1 MKTKKIITI
10 ILMIIVLLNVA
21 ITISNATSIDVDTGQ
36 LGGIYNSGN
45 DDKFN
50 TIGGRIIGV
59 ASYLCYGAAVIVLVY
74 KGVQF
79 MAKAPEAKAE
89 AKKELVSYAIGA
101 FILFSIGGIIR
112 IIGGIALNNLF

>member
-1 MKTKKIITI
+1 MKIKKIITVV
-10 ILMIIVLLNVA
+10 LMIIVFLNVA
-21 ITISNATSIDVDTGQ
+21 ITISNATGVDIGSG
-36 LGGIYNSGN
+36 LDGIYTSD
-45 DDKFN
+45 DDKID

-59 ASYLCYGAAVIVLVY
+59 VSYICYGAAVIVLVY

-101 FILFSIGGIIR
+101 FILFAIGGIIR
-112 IIGGIALNNLF
+112 IIGSIALNDLF